1 MAGCARTVER
11 NDMAKRLFLTGLFL
25 AAALTS
31 VSAQSRHQ
39 QENACGRDASRLCK
53 AYLDSGDM
61 AVLACLKSNAA
72 KLRPVC
78 VAFLREK
85 GQL

>member
-1 MAGCARTVER
+1 MAARF
-11 NDMAKRLFLTGLFL
+11 FLTGLL
-25 AAALTS
+25 LVAALTTA
-31 VSAQSRHQ
+31 SAQSRQQ

-53 AYLDSGDM
+53 AYLDGGDM

-72 KLRPVC
+72 RLRPAC
-78 VAFLREK
+78 VTFLREK